1 MIAVYSETP
10 KNGTNIGFSTTP
22 PFNAN
27 SDYEA
32 INSYFERL
40 SLDELLSWGLSTFG
54 RKMALVTSFGPTGMV
69 ILDRLANLCP
79 GVRVITVD
87 TDFLFE
93 ETYAL
98 REQVQR
104 RYPIQLEVRKSGLT
118 PALQELAYQP
128 QLWQVNP
135 DLCCHMRKVVP
146 LAGALAGLE
155 AWLTGLRRDQG
166 ASRVTAPLISWDA
179 KYNLVKLNPLANW
192 TRGQVWGYLLENEVP
207 YNRLHDQ
214 GYTSIGC
221 THCTRPMSQS
231 GDERAGRWP
240 GSGKTECGL
249 HLQAAGQIPR

>member
-1 MIAVYSETP
+1 MTTVYPETQ
-10 KNGTNIGFSTTP
+10 KYGRKMRGLAIP
-22 PFNAN
+22 PLNAN
-27 SDYEA
+27 IDYET
-32 INSYFERL
+32 INRHFEHR
-40 SLDELLSWGLSTFG
+40 SLDDLLSWGLSTFG

-69 ILDRLANLCP
+69 ILDHLANLCP
-79 GVRVITVD
+79 GARVITVD

-98 REQVQR
+98 RERVQR

-118 PALQELAYQP
+118 PALQAQVFQP

-146 LAGALAGLE
+146 LAEALAGLE
-155 AWLTGLRRDQG
+155 AWLTGLRRDQ
-166 ASRVTAPLISWDA
+166 ATSRAAAPLVSWDA

-192 TRGQVWGYLLENEVP
+192 TRGQVWRYLLEHDVP

-221 THCTRPMSQS
+221 THCTRPVNQS

-249 HLQAAGQIPR
+249 HLQPVAK